1 MATKNA
7 YFFELKLKHKGEII
21 EHAKFKEIITDIID
35 KYAMDFSEYQSL
47 DATPYEK
54 EMHFMLDIYKYTG
67 KFLFARMT
75 KQRPSNSLVQHDYK
89 TYEKEDVL
97 PGNKENEKGIE
108 QYTYGLLNYE
118 HGIFMLASTMGAP
131 NEKIINNI
139 FERYASEYTV
149 ELIEIP
155 NAKAIESIYEGKESE
170 ITKLEIEVPLPS
182 AGVLENIFHW
192 KEPEILDAV
201 SSENLNVS
209 VVLKPLRRKSIT
221 HGEDETRKIMDAIK
235 ESLPRYHKAKMRA
248 KAQNLKLRD
257 YNFFDDK
264 FSYPIDIQNSYIREG
279 ERIYYSVEQLAE
291 LYQRK
296 MMNAYFENEKLIL
309 LILGR

>member
-1 MATKNA
+1 MASKNA
-7 YFFELKLKHKGEII
+7 YFFELKLKQQGKII
-21 EHAKFKEIITDIID
+21 EYVKFKEIFADIVD
-35 KYAMDFSEYQSL
+35 KRATVFSEYKSL
-47 DATPYEK
+47 DVTPYEE
-54 EMHFMLDIYKYTG
+54 EMHFMLDIYSYTG
-67 KFLFARMT
+67 KFLFTRMT

-89 TYEKEDVL
+89 TCEKEDVL

-139 FERYASEYTV
+139 FKLYAPEYTV
-149 ELIEIP
+149 DLIEIP
-155 NAKAIESIYEGKESE
+155 NAMAIESIYEGKESE
-170 ITKLEIEVPLPS
+170 IKKLEIEVPLPA

-192 KEPEILDAV
+192 KESEILDTIG
-201 SSENLNVS
+201 SENLNVS

-221 HGEDETRKIMDAIK
+221 HGEDETRKLMDAIK
-235 ESLPRYHKAKMRA
+235 KALPRYHKAKMRA

-279 ERIYYSVEQLAE
+279 ERIYYSVEQLADIYKRE
-291 LYQRK
+291 MK
-296 MMNAYFENEKLIL
+296 AAYFENEKLIL

>member
-1 MATKNA
+1 MASKNA
-7 YFFELKLKHKGEII
+7 YFFELKLKHQGETI
-21 EHAKFKEIITDIID
+21 EHVKVKEIIKDIID
-35 KYAMDFSEYQSL
+35 KHAMDFSEYKSL
-47 DATPYEK
+47 DVTPYEE
-54 EMHFMLDIYKYTG
+54 EMHLMLDVYEYTE

-97 PGNKENEKGIE
+97 PGNNENEKGIE

-118 HGIFMLASTMGAP
+118 HGVFMLASTMGAP

-139 FERYASEYTV
+139 FELYAAEYSV
-149 ELIEIP
+149 ELTEIP
-155 NAKAIESIYEGKESE
+155 NAMAIESIYEGKESE
-170 ITKLEIEVPLPS
+170 ITKLEIEVPLP
-182 AGVLENIFHW
+182 ATGVLENIFHW
-192 KEPEILDAV
+192 NESEILDAI

-209 VVLKPLRRKSIT
+209 VVIKPLRRQSIT
-221 HGEDETRKIMDAIK
+221 HGEDGTRKLMDAIK

-248 KAQNLKLRD
+248 KARNLKLRD
-257 YNFFDDK
+257 YNFFEDK

-279 ERIYYSVEQLAE
+279 ERIYYSVEQLADI
-291 LYQRK
+291 YRRK
-296 MMNAYFENEKLIL
+296 MLTAYNDNERLIL